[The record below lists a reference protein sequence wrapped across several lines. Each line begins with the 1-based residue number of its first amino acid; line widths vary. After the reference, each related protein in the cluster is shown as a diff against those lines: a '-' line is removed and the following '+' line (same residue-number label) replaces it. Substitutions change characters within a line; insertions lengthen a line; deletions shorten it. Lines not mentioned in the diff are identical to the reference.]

1 MKTNNKNQNRNNFRK
16 EQNNKKYEP
25 KREKRDENEYDDIIE
40 GRNAVIE
47 LLNSDR
53 DINKI
58 FVQNG
63 EKHGSIN
70 KIIAVAKENKV
81 VVTEVEKSK
90 LDFMSKTKNHQGV
103 IAVVP
108 PFNYCEVEDILDFAK
123 SKKEDAFR
131 LNNKNSRNSR
141 SAWNNNT

>member
-25 KREKRDENEYDDIIE
+25 KREKRDENEYDYIIE

-63 EKHGSIN
+63 EKHG
-70 KIIAVAKENKV
+70 
-81 VVTEVEKSK
+81 
-90 LDFMSKTKNHQGV
+90 
-103 IAVVP
+103 
-108 PFNYCEVEDILDFAK
+108 
-123 SKKEDAFR
+123 
-131 LNNKNSRNSR
+131 
-141 SAWNNNT
+141 

>member
-58 FVQNG
+58 IALTDYFITQDFYDSEITPIQNPL
-63 EKHGSIN
+63 EAMDRSRISSYIRN
-70 KIIAVAKENKV
+70 KCN
-81 VVTEVEKSK
+81 
-90 LDFMSKTKNHQGV
+90 
-103 IAVVP
+103 
-108 PFNYCEVEDILDFAK
+108 
-123 SKKEDAFR
+123 
-131 LNNKNSRNSR
+131 
-141 SAWNNNT
+141 